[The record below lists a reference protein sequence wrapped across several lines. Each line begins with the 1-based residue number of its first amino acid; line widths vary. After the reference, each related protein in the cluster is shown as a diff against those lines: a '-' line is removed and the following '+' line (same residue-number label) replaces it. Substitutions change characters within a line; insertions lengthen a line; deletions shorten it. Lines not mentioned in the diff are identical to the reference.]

1 MPGGGL
7 KEQLWAA
14 LSITAQGSA
23 GRPVPSPPTICARR
37 PRVPLSLKLTDTWAV
52 APFGLSRAKL
62 MWTGVSES
70 PPGLLL
76 PSLGLASS

>member
-1 MPGGGL
+1 M
-7 KEQLWAA
+7 
-14 LSITAQGSA
+14 GSTVHHGPRQCRQA
-23 GRPVPSPPTICARR
+23 CPLPPMICARR

-76 PSLGLASS
+76 PSLGQASS